1 MIFQYFN
8 ELFFCL
14 HSDDSEGNNE
24 EPQEH
29 EVELDI
35 DLTAQANARKYYDK
49 KKYVHLFL
57 HSLKK
62 RVNPFLILKKE
73 REKTIKLSVFFQIVW
88 KST

>member
-49 KKYVHLFL
+49 KKYVHLF
-57 HSLKK
+57 
-62 RVNPFLILKKE
+62 F
-73 REKTIKLSVFFQIVW
+73 
-88 KST
+88 

>member
-49 KKYVHLFL
+49 KKYVHFFTLF
-57 HSLKK
+57 KK

-73 REKTIKLSVFFQIVW
+73 REKTIKVNVFFQIVW